1 MQPMMQPAGSS
12 PVATHSCHH
21 QARCAILR
29 HRSRGTSG
37 RDRGAALTRPSENRR
52 EVGTAATTAAAAA
65 SSNSS
70 LLGTNPASDAERW
83 PGNAG
88 QPNAKTLVG
97 S

>member
-1 MQPMMQPAGSS
+1 M
-12 PVATHSCHH
+12 
-21 QARCAILR
+21 RE
-29 HRSRGTSG
+29 HRTVH
-37 RDRGAALTRPSENRR
+37 TTT
-52 EVGTAATTAAAAA
+52 TAAAAAAA

-70 LLGTNPASDAERW
+70 LLGANPASDAERW